1 MEAWSLNH
9 WTAREVPRE
18 ALKFQDT
25 DRLKV
30 KEWKKIY
37 YVNGK
42 HNRAGI
48 AILLSAR
55 ENIPGT
61 LLETKTTFPNDKG
74 VNDTTITNTYDS
86 NKRTSKQMKQ
96 N

>member
-1 MEAWSLNH
+1 MEAGSLNH
-9 WTAREVPRE
+9 RTARKIPRE

-37 YVNGK
+37 YVNSK
-42 HNRAGI
+42 HNRAEI
-48 AILLSAR
+48 AVLLSAR

-61 LLETKTTFPNDKG
+61 LLETKTFPNDKG
-74 VNDTTITNTYDS
+74 VNTATIQQSQIRVIQT
-86 NKRTSKQMKQ
+86 KELQ
-96 N
+96 NR

>member
-9 WTAREVPRE
+9 WTARKIPRE

-37 YVNGK
+37 CVNSK
-42 HNRAGI
+42 HNRAEI
-48 AILLSAR
+48 AVLLSAR

-61 LLETKTTFPNDKG
+61 LLETKAFLMIKG
-74 VNDTTITNTYDS
+74 STL
-86 NKRTSKQMKQ
+86 
-96 N
+96 

>member
-9 WTAREVPRE
+9 WTARKIPRE

-37 YVNGK
+37 YVNSK
-42 HNRAGI
+42 HNRAEI
-48 AILLSAR
+48 AVLLSAR

-61 LLETKTTFPNDKG
+61 LLEKKTFPNDKG
-74 VNDTTITNTYDS
+74 VNTATIQQSQIRVIQT
-86 NKRTSKQMKQ
+86 KELQ
-96 N
+96 NR